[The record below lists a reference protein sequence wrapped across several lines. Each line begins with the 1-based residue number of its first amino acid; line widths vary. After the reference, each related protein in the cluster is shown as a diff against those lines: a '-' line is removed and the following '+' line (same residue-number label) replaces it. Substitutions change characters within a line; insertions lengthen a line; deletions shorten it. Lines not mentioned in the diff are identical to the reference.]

1 MTFVYGA
8 VTRYGASFQDTST
21 SHCLCNSVPDLV
33 LRLSGPT
40 TPNWQRHQA
49 LTPVRFGLFPFRSP
63 LLRESH
69 LLSLPRGT
77 QMFQFPR
84 FPPLVLFYS
93 DQGHTPLRVR
103 GFPIRTSTD
112 RSLIGSSPRLIA
124 AFHVLHRHQAPRHPP
139 LALCSLEINS
149 KRCSCLL
156 SNSQGAFRGAQ
167 NAPLENRTEEDRANQ
182 SSHREAEAC
191 DRWSRPGRPE

>member
-1 MTFVYGA
+1 MPV
-8 VTRYGASFQDTST
+8 
-21 SHCLCNSVPDLV
+21 LV
-33 LRLSGPT
+33 HRPSGPT
-40 TPNWQRHQA
+40 TPIWQRHQA
-49 LTPVRFGLFPFRSP
+49 LPPDRFGLFPFRSP
-63 LLRESH
+63 LLRESQ

-112 RSLIGSSPRLIA
+112 RSLIGSSPWLIA
-124 AFHVLHRHQAPRHPP
+124 AIHVLHRHQAPRHPP

-156 SNSQGAFRGAQ
+156 SNSQGTAGARRCAPRKRNRGGPGQPELTTRGRSLRSMVTSWEA
-167 NAPLENRTEEDRANQ
+167 RVTSDRLGVR
-182 SSHREAEAC
+182 HTM
-191 DRWSRPGRPE
+191 

>member
-1 MTFVYGA
+1 
-8 VTRYGASFQDTST
+8 
-21 SHCLCNSVPDLV
+21 VPVLV
-33 LRLSGPT
+33 HRLSGPT

-49 LTPVRFGLFPFRSP
+49 LPPAGFGLFPFRSP
-63 LLRESH
+63 LLRESQ

-93 DQGHTPLRVR
+93 DQGHAPLRAR

-112 RSLIGSSPRLIA
+112 RSLIGSSPWLIA
-124 AFHVLHRHQAPRHPP
+124 AIHVLHRHQAPRHPP
-139 LALCSLEINS
+139 LALHSLEITS

-156 SNSQGAFRGAQ
+156 SNSQGAASASRRFGEGRAK
-167 NAPLENRTEEDRANQ
+167 APLENGTEETGQPRAHIERRANL
-182 SSHREAEAC
+182 RR
-191 DRWSRPGRPE
+191 DGLRPMVTS